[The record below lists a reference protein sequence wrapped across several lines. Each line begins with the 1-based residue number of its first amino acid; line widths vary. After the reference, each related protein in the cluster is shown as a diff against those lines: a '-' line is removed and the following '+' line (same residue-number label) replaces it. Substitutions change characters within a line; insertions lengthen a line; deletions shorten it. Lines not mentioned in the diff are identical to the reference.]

1 MKAIYYN
8 EIQKVTNKWLWLLV
22 ATVSVVFI
30 YGFIEQ
36 LILKHPFGENPSPDW
51 FLILMAI
58 LPFFLI
64 LLLLTIKL
72 SIQINE
78 QGIYFRFYPFH
89 NSIKEILWK
98 DIESVYVRKFKPI
111 SEYGGW
117 GIRTISLKK
126 NIAYT
131 ISGDKG
137 LQIELKD
144 GKKILL
150 GTQNPE
156 EVEKIVSQIT
166 HITP

>member
-1 MKAIYYN
+1 MTARAL
-8 EIQKVTNKWLWLLV
+8 ER
-22 ATVSVVFI
+22 
-30 YGFIEQ
+30 
-36 LILKHPFGENPSPDW
+36 PFRRPRPAPRGCWP
-51 FLILMAI
+51 
-58 LPFFLI
+58 
-64 LLLLTIKL
+64 
-72 SIQINE
+72 
-78 QGIYFRFYPFH
+78 
-89 NSIKEILWK
+89 
-98 DIESVYVRKFKPI
+98 
-111 SEYGGW
+111 EYGGW